1 MGQKKQKGPASDE
14 AMCLGLPVR
23 EERDD
28 EARRLLDGIQSLVR
42 RFAVAERADVNCCGL
57 TVAQAATIEA
67 LAVVGPMR
75 LGALGQRLGVQASTL
90 TRNVDRL
97 EKAGLVRREVDPE
110 DARAARVALTAGGR
124 KAARQVERQEE
135 AFARTVLERIPAER
149 RAHALGALQDLLV
162 AVREATESCCP
173 GAFDHLMTDFP
184 GESCCGPAADSK
196 C

>member
-1 MGQKKQKGPASDE
+1 MKRATGTKADGPVCA
-14 AMCLGLPVR
+14 GLPVR

-110 DARAARVALTAGGR
+110 DARAARVALTADGR

-135 AFARTVLERIPAER
+135 AFARTVLDRIPAER